1 MEAAEVSDGGGSG
14 GSSPKRSSRSGSHS
28 GRLLLR
34 MPEGLHSALA
44 EQSEREGTSLNALI
58 TGLLA
63 EGIGWRENGRPPKSP
78 RRRQD
83 APASAPQSVAGRGV
97 GRLLVLNLLVVAA
110 VGIVAVALLVQAL
123 R

>member
-83 APASAPQSVAGRGV
+83 APASAPVAGRGV

>member
-1 MEAAEVSDGGGSG
+1 MEAAEVSESGESG
-14 GSSPKRSSRSGSHS
+14 GSPPRRSGRSGSHS

-44 EQSEREGTSLNALI
+44 QESEREGTSLNALI

-63 EGIGWRENGRPPKSP
+63 DAIGWQGDGQSRKTRHRAK
-78 RRRQD
+78 QD
-83 APASAPQSVAGRGV
+83 AAARGPEPSRGV
-97 GRLLVLNLLVVAA
+97 GRLLVVNLVVVAA
-110 VGIVAVALLVQAL
+110 VGIVAVVLLVQAL